1 MIDQVRQELN
11 RRKERLAQALGRR
24 LEVPAAGDL
33 EPLSED
39 KRAYL
44 LEEANALYWNELE
57 WENITEEER
66 LDEGAF
72 TELAF
77 PGFLAFIRGLLL
89 RESIEGAGVPAE
101 PRPEIVN
108 EILTF
113 LSRRVVE
120 LRAAL
125 EGGQGDDD
133 QTSRELAM
141 TSSLIDLVLA
151 PLYELTPAELER
163 LQEAAGG

>member
-1 MIDQVRQELN
+1 MSDQVKQELN
-11 RRKERLAQALGRR
+11 QRKERLAQALGRR
-24 LEVPAAGDL
+24 LDVPATRDL
-33 EPLSED
+33 EDLSDD

-57 WENITEEER
+57 WENITKEER
-66 LDEGAF
+66 LDEGAL

-89 RESIEGAGVPAE
+89 RESLESAGVPAE

-120 LRAAL
+120 LRASL
-125 EGGQGDDD
+125 EGDPSEVEQS
-133 QTSRELAM
+133 SRELAM

-151 PLYELTPAELER
+151 RLYELTPAELER
-163 LQEAAGG
+163 LEEVAGG